1 MLGSVFTK
9 TLRDQRRSVIGWL
22 LGIVLLIAYVVAF
35 WPSMER
41 SPALTQITEEL
52 PEALRAF
59 VGGAD
64 LTTARGFFSTQLFAF
79 MLPVLVGI
87 LAVGK
92 GAATVAGEEERGD
105 LDLLLAQPV
114 PRWRVALEKAAAVLA
129 TIAAVVAVS
138 CAVLWTG
145 IAVIGADV
153 TAAEVARG
161 MVGLGLLGWL
171 LAAVALAV
179 GAATGHRGT
188 AVAAGAVV
196 GLLAYLASTFAR
208 LANGLGWLAAAS
220 PWTWAFRGDALGEG
234 PGASGVAGLVVLTA
248 ALLAAGIWR
257 FTERDVGV

>member
-1 MLGSVFTK
+1 MLGSVFAK

-59 VGGAD
+59 IGGAD

-105 LDLLLAQPV
+105 LELLLTQPV
-114 PRWRVALEKAAAVLA
+114 PRWRVALEKVAAVLA

-171 LAAVALAV
+171 LA
-179 GAATGHRGT
+179 
-188 AVAAGAVV
+188 
-196 GLLAYLASTFAR
+196 YLASTFAR
-208 LANGLGWLAAAS
+208 LADGLGWLAAAS

-234 PGASGVAGLVVLTA
+234 PGVSGVAGLVVLTA